1 MKLTPVITVV
11 TLAASLLMTT
21 EGAAAFPPDAGS
33 SSRQP
38 VFERP
43 EPVRSVPVKVVRPA
57 DPDPAGMP
65 TGAPRR
71 AAATWPTPGTAT
83 VDLPEGARALTDAAA
98 LPVQVGPGS
107 HGAPERVRVE
117 VLPRARALKEG
128 ADGVALSVTPAD
140 QTTDTGRVRVVV
152 DYSGFQDAH
161 GGDWAHRLTLTPL
174 SGPGTAVLSARNDA
188 RARTVTA
195 EVDLARSTTFA
206 VAADT
211 GGATGDYAATSLS
224 PSGSWQTDLNSGGF
238 SWRYGLKAPPVPG
251 GLAPALALSY
261 SSQSVDGRVVA
272 QNAQPSWVG
281 EGWDLWPGY
290 IERTY
295 KPCAD
300 DLGGN
305 NGQTKTGDLCW
316 ETDNATVASQALSGR
331 LVKGGDGRW
340 RPESDDGTRIDR
352 RTDGVNGDRDGEYWI
367 LTATDGTRYYYGLNR
382 LPGWTSGDA
391 TTQSAWTAP
400 VYGND
405 EDEPCHAATFAE
417 SACVQA
423 YRWNLDY
430 VVDVHGNS
438 MSYFYTPETGR
449 YGQNLGR
456 STATY
461 TRGGVLSE
469 IHYGTRTGDD
479 YGQVPAKVVFT
490 PADRCVSGADCA
502 QRTATAWPDVPWDLD
517 CAGATCSDAQ
527 RTPSFWTTKRL
538 ARITTQVLGADGG
551 YRSVDRW
558 DLTHTWPTP
567 GDGTN
572 AGLWLNK
579 VRRTGLGKPTEVA
592 LPAVTFT
599 GTLYENRV
607 NAATDGLPKL
617 NKPRMT
623 AIDTESGG
631 RISVT
636 YAPADCAPGTRPV
649 PETNTR
655 RCFPVRWAMPPA
667 IEPVDD
673 WFHKYVVAQVQEI
686 DNLTGAAPTVTAYEY
701 TGGAAWAWDDNP
713 LAELARRSWS
723 QWRGYER
730 VVVRTGDP
738 RQDLDHPRLKT
749 THRFFR
755 GMYGDRLNRAGGT
768 KTPTV
773 TDSTGT
779 SVPDHQQYAG
789 FERESITYLG
799 DTATEVSGRISTPW
813 SRQTATQTVLG
824 TTLRAHQVE
833 SVRDVSRTRLAGGT
847 DRTTRVDTSYDD
859 HGNVTRVDDHGDTG
873 VTGDEECTTT
883 SYAQNATTHLVSLP
897 KHVVK
902 EGVACHSGDPVVSA
916 VLADT
921 RTFYDGHAYD
931 AAPTRGLATRTETAK
946 GHSGSTPQYVATTTA
961 YDGYGRATRTTDP
974 LQRITTT
981 TYTQTNG
988 LTTASTVTNALD
1000 HTQTTTLDPAWGL
1013 ATTVT
1018 DANDRRT
1025 SLGYDAL
1032 GRLRTVHNPGRTPA
1046 DDTPDVR
1053 YAYHVSDG
1061 GGPNWVSTEKLVA
1074 NGNTTT
1080 SYELFD
1086 GLLRPRQTQAPSP
1099 AAEGGW
1105 ILTNTTYDS
1114 RGLAVRTDEPYYN
1127 KSAVGSFY
1135 QPPAGSVPGSTV
1147 TEYDGA
1153 GRVTATL
1160 QMAANE
1166 EKWRTTTTHTGDT
1179 VTVVPPPGG
1188 TATTTVTDAQGRVTS
1203 LTQYRDRSARGD
1215 GDTTRYTYTDAGSLQ
1230 TVTDPAGNV
1239 WRYAYDL
1246 LGRKTAAH
1254 DPDTG
1259 TTTTTYDDAGQPLT
1273 TTDARGRTVATV
1285 YDDLGRVVETRLVT
1299 DTGSTPLTRSVY
1311 DTLPGGKG
1319 VLASATSY
1327 DHGDAYVTRT
1337 EELDAAGRPSK
1348 TSVTVPSVP
1357 GAEELAGNYPTTYT
1371 YKPDGSLSSR
1381 TLPALGDLASETLTH
1396 TYTPLGQP
1404 ARLTGATTYVD
1415 ATAYTELG
1423 EPSSVVLGPKPAL
1436 GQPSRQLTRWYAY
1449 DPVTRRPT
1457 QQQLTREVDGS
1468 TTAHKV
1474 DYRYDPAGNITSL
1487 VDHAAGS
1494 VADTQC
1500 YAYDHLR
1507 RVTQV
1512 WTQVSGCA
1520 DAPST
1525 SVVGGP
1531 APYWQT
1537 FAYDLT
1543 GNRTQKTAKGLNGAA
1558 DVTTAYHYPRPEP
1571 GAPADQPHTLT
1582 STTTGTGGTASY
1594 TYDDAGHTLSRPGPA
1609 GRQTLEWDGAGQL
1622 ASITSGTART
1632 SYVYDASGAPLLR
1645 RDPGKVTLYV
1655 GDGEIVLDTGT
1666 KARTGRR
1673 YVSGVGT
1680 RTKADGLLYLS
1691 TDHHDTAQIAVSAT
1705 DPAAMDVRR
1714 TDLFG
1719 NPRPGSAT
1727 WRGGDRGFVGGTTNT
1742 TTGLTRLGAREYD
1755 PGLGRF
1761 LSADPVI
1768 DPMDPQQMNGYA
1780 YANNNPASMS
1790 DPDGL
1795 KYFIDAEGRYT
1806 APSAAAKKYLGPA
1819 RYRQIVQ
1826 REDFKARR
1834 AHLGKIDTA
1843 VPYGPKGLP
1852 LPKDVIERTLVPLGY
1867 EGSDRFTYRDAFRFA
1882 AQGELEWS
1890 VTCQILGGSPQDCK
1904 STDAP
1909 WHFKKAAGWVREWS
1923 ISLCAS
1929 GSLFGAGMELCGG
1942 VDPHGIGY
1950 TRAVPVGADGELL
1963 RRGAKYA
1970 VGDVTRF
1977 PVRGSVSLRASNQS
1991 YAEQGGL
1998 AWEAAAPGVVF
2009 SESFDGKG
2017 KSVTLPLVPSP
2028 WDFGGGVSETV
2039 GAGYL
2044 ATWDTDT
2051 PGFAQW
2057 LARMSLA
2064 CGLAD
2069 C

>member
-1 MKLTPVITVV
+1 MKLTHIVTVV
-11 TLAASLLMTT
+11 AAGTLTASLLTT
-21 EGAAAFPPDAGS
+21 IDGAAASPVA

-38 VFERP
+38 VFEKP
-43 EPVRSVPVKVVRPA
+43 EPVRSVPVKVVRPDA
-57 DPDPAGMP
+57 PAPAGMP

-71 AAATWPTPGTAT
+71 AATTWPTPAAAT
-83 VDLPEGARALTDAAA
+83 VDLPARTLTDAAA
-98 LPVQVGPGS
+98 LPVRVGPGS
-107 HGAPERVRVE
+107 RGAPRKVRVE
-117 VLPRARALKEG
+117 VLPRSRALEKG
-128 ADGVALSVTPAD
+128 TDGVALSVTPAD
-140 QTTDTGRVRVVV
+140 RAPDAGQARVRLVV

-161 GGDWAHRLTLTPL
+161 GGNWADRLTLTPL
-174 SGPGTAVLSARNDA
+174 SGPGTAVLSARNDVRA
-188 RARTVTA
+188 RAVTA
-195 EVDLARSTTFA
+195 EVDLARATTFA
-206 VAADT
+206 VTADT
-211 GGATGDYAATSLS
+211 GGPTGDYAATSLA
-224 PSGSWQTDLNSGGF
+224 PSGSWQTDLSGGGF
-238 SWRYGLKAPPVPG
+238 SWRYDLRVPPVPG

-272 QNAQPSWVG
+272 QNSQPSWVG

-290 IERTY
+290 IERAY

-316 ETDNATVASQALSGR
+316 ETDNATVASQALSGK

-340 RPESDDGTRIDR
+340 RPESDDGTRIER
-352 RTDGVNGDRDGEYWI
+352 RTDGVNGDKDGQYWI

-382 LPGWTSGDA
+382 LPGWTNGDA
-391 TTQSAWTAP
+391 TTRSAWTAP

-405 EDEPCHAATFAE
+405 TDEPCHAATFAE
-417 SACVQA
+417 SACVRA

-438 MSYFYTPETGR
+438 MSYFYAPETGK
-449 YGQNLGR
+449 YGQNLGK
-456 STATY
+456 STASY

-469 IHYGTRTGDD
+469 IHYGTRTGQD
-479 YGQVPAKVVFT
+479 YSQVPAKVVLT
-490 PADRCVSGADCA
+490 PADRCVSGTDCA
-502 QRTATAWPDVPWDLD
+502 QHTATTWPDVPWDLD
-517 CAGATCSDAQ
+517 CAGAACSDAQ
-527 RTPSFWTTKRL
+527 RTPSFWTTQRL

-558 DLTHTWPTP
+558 ELTHTWPSP

-579 VRRTGLGKPTEVA
+579 VKRTGLGRTTEVP
-592 LPAVTFT
+592 LPAITFT
-599 GTLYENRV
+599 GTMYENRV
-607 NAATDGLPKL
+607 NSASDGLPKL

-636 YAPADCAPGTRPV
+636 YAPVDCAPGTRPV

-667 IEPVDD
+667 VEPVDD

-713 LAELARRSWS
+713 LVEPARRSW
-723 QWRGYER
+723 QDWRGYER

-749 THRFFR
+749 AHRYFR

-779 SVPDHQQYAG
+779 STPDHRQYAG

-799 DTATEVSGRISTPW
+799 DTATEVSGEISTPW
-813 SRQTATQTVLG
+813 SRQTATQGVLG

-833 SVRDVSRTRLAGGT
+833 SVRSVSRVRLADGD

-859 HGNVTRVDDHGDTG
+859 YGNVTRVDDHGDTG

-883 SYAQNATTHLVSLP
+883 SYAQNTATHLVSLP
-897 KHVVK
+897 RRVVK
-902 EGVACHSGDPVVSA
+902 ESVACHSGDPVVPA

-921 RTFYDGHAYD
+921 RVLYDGHAYD
-931 AAPTRGLATRTETAK
+931 AAPTRGLATRTESAES
-946 GHSGSTPQYVATTTA
+946 HSGSTPRYVATTTS
-961 YDGYGRATRTTDP
+961 YDGYGRALKTTDP
-974 LQRITTT
+974 LQRSTTT
-981 TYTQTNG
+981 TYTQTKG
-988 LTTASTVTNALD
+988 LTTASTVTNALE

-1013 ATTVT
+1013 PTTVT
-1018 DANDRRT
+1018 DANDRKT

-1032 GRLRTVHNPGRTPA
+1032 GRLRTVYTPGRTAA
-1046 DDTPDVR
+1046 DGAPDLR
-1053 YAYHVSDG
+1053 YGYHVTDS
-1061 GGPNWVSTEKLVA
+1061 GGPNWVSTDRLVA
-1074 NGNTTT
+1074 GGNTTT

-1086 GLLRPRQTQAPSP
+1086 GLLRPRQTQTPSP

-1114 RGLAVRTDEPYYN
+1114 RGLTVRTDEPYYN
-1127 KSAVGSFY
+1127 KSAAGSFY

-1147 TEYDGA
+1147 TEFDGA

-1160 QMAANE
+1160 QMAGNE
-1166 EKWRTTTTHTGDT
+1166 EKWRTTTTHTGDS

-1188 TATTTVTDAQGRVTS
+1188 TATTTVTDARGRVTA
-1203 LTQYRDRSARGD
+1203 LRQYHDRTAEGD
-1215 GDTTRYTYTDAGSLQ
+1215 ADTTRYTYTKAGHLK

-1239 WRYAYDL
+1239 WTYGYDL
-1246 LGRKTAAH
+1246 LGRKTSAH
-1254 DPDTG
+1254 DPDAG
-1259 TTTTTYDDAGQPLT
+1259 TTRTTYDDAGQPLT
-1273 TTDARGRTVATV
+1273 TTDGRGKTVARV
-1285 YDDLGRVVETRLVT
+1285 HDDLGRVIETRLGSA
-1299 DTGSTPLTRSVY
+1299 TGTLLTESEY

-1319 VLASATSY
+1319 VLTSATSY

-1337 EELDAAGRPSK
+1337 DELDDAGRPSR
-1348 TSVTVPSVP
+1348 TTVTIPRVT
-1357 GAEELAGNYPTTYT
+1357 GIEELAGDYPTTYT

-1381 TLPALGDLASETLTH
+1381 TLPALGDLAAETLTH
-1396 TYTPLGQP
+1396 TYTPLGLP
-1404 ARLTGATTYVD
+1404 HRLTGATTYVD

-1423 EPSSVVLGPKPAL
+1423 EPSSVVLGPKPAP
-1436 GQPSRQLTRWYAY
+1436 GQTSRQVTRWLSY
-1449 DPVTRRPT
+1449 DPTTRRLT
-1457 QQQLTREVDGS
+1457 QQQLTRVVDGS
-1468 TTAHKV
+1468 TTARKA
-1474 DYRYDPAGNITSL
+1474 DYAYDPAGNITSIT
-1487 VDHAAGS
+1487 DHAAGS

-1500 YAYDHLR
+1500 YEYDHLR

-1520 DAPST
+1520 DTPST
-1525 SVVGGP
+1525 GVVGGP

-1537 FAYDLT
+1537 FAHDLT
-1543 GNRTQKTAKGLNGAA
+1543 GNRTRKTDKGLGGAA
-1558 DVTTAYHYPRPEP
+1558 DVTTAYHYPAP
-1571 GAPADQPHTLT
+1571 GPSADQPHTLT
-1582 STTTGTGGTASY
+1582 SATTGTDDTASY
-1594 TYDDAGHTLSRPGPA
+1594 TYDDAGHTLTRPGPD
-1609 GRQTLEWDGAGQL
+1609 GQQTLEWDDAGQL
-1622 ASITSGTART
+1622 TGVTSGSGRT
-1632 SYVYDASGAPLLR
+1632 SYVHDAAGAPLLR
-1645 RDPGKVTLYV
+1645 RDPGKATLYV

-1666 KARTGRR
+1666 GARTGRR

-1680 RTKADGLLYLS
+1680 RTRADGLLYLDA
-1691 TDHHDTAQIAVSAT
+1691 DHHGTAQVALRAT
-1705 DPAAMDVRR
+1705 DPASMDVRR
-1714 TDLFG
+1714 LDLFG
-1719 NPRPGSAT
+1719 NPRTGTAG

-1742 TTGLTRLGAREYD
+1742 ATGLTRLGAREYD

-1795 KYFIDAEGRYT
+1795 KYFIDADGRYT
-1806 APSAAAKKYLGPA
+1806 APGAAAKKYLGPA
-1819 RYRQIVQ
+1819 RYRQILQ
-1826 REDFKARR
+1826 REDNKARR
-1834 AHLGKIDTA
+1834 VYPKKIDTA

-1882 AQGELEWS
+1882 AQGEMQWS
-1890 VTCQILGGSPQDCK
+1890 VTCQVLGGSPEDCK
-1904 STDAP
+1904 SSNAP
-1909 WHFKKAAGWVREWS
+1909 WEFKKAAGWVREWS
-1923 ISLCAS
+1923 VSLCAS
-1929 GSLFGAGMELCGG
+1929 GSLFGAGMEVCGG

-1950 TRAVPVGADGELL
+1950 TRAVPVGADAELL
-1963 RRGAKYA
+1963 RRGGKYA

-1977 PVRGSVSLRASNQS
+1977 PVRGGVSVRASNQS

-2017 KSVTLPLVPSP
+2017 KSVSLPVGLPSR

-2044 ATWDTDT
+2044 ATWDSEA

-2064 CGLAD
+2064 CGLAS